1 MRIPKSA
8 YHRQSEPTRDEM
20 GESFRHGPIIKL
32 GRLAM
37 WNAHTRRVVDSRSP
51 ALGFMKSADPET
63 FEGMITSARPEFGYS
78 NVLR

>member
-1 MRIPKSA
+1 
-8 YHRQSEPTRDEM
+8 
-20 GESFRHGPIIKL
+20 
-32 GRLAM
+32 M
-37 WNAHTRRVVDSRSP
+37 WNALTRRVVDSRSP